1 MKDVALRIGA
11 VFILGAL
18 GTIGA
23 ASLFDINPIIGA
35 GIAGL
40 LAAQEV
46 IRDLAKAFLDDGKLS
61 KREINE
67 VFNKAMK
74 KKDKNEPA

>member
-1 MKDVALRIGA
+1 MKEIALRIGA

-23 ASLFDINPIIGA
+23 AAILNVNPIIGA

-40 LAAQEV
+40 IACSEV
-46 IRDLAKAFLDDGKLS
+46 IKDLAKSYLDDGKLTKS
-61 KREINE
+61 EINKAFHK
-67 VFNKAMK
+67 VVKNK
-74 KKDKNEPA
+74 DQE

>member
-1 MKDVALRIGA
+1 MKNIFIRIGS

-23 ASLFDINPIIGA
+23 AAILNVNPIIGA

-40 LAAQEV
+40 IACSEV
-46 IRDLAKAFLDDGKLS
+46 IKDLAKAYLDDGKLT
-61 KREINE
+61 KAEINE
-67 VFNKAMK
+67 VFSKAVK
-74 KKDKNEPA
+74 KPKE

>member
-1 MKDVALRIGA
+1 MKEIALRIGA

-23 ASLFDINPIIGA
+23 AAILNVNPIIGA

-40 LAAQEV
+40 IACSEV
-46 IRDLAKAFLDDGKLS
+46 IKDLAKAYLDDGKLTKS
-61 KREINE
+61 EIDE
-67 VFNKAMK
+67 VFNKVIK
-74 KKDKNEPA
+74 KKDKDESA